1 MAENKLYIINDN
13 AVTNIMNDPK
23 VLGSI
28 YALKIAVDNAK
39 SKSSAGM
46 KSAGCRPCQ
55 AKARNLAINLMI
67 VKRAI
72 ARLSDADKVK
82 LKGLLKADQ
91 ARIVYSN
98 ESGKIILLTF

>member
-23 VLGSI
+23 VLGGI

-39 SKSSAGM
+39 SKSSAGI
-46 KSAGCRPCQ
+46 KGPGCKPCQ
-55 AKARNLAINLMI
+55 AKARNLAVNLMI

-72 ARLSDADKVK
+72 ARLSDSDKVK
-82 LKGLLKADQ
+82 LKELLKADQ

-98 ESGKIILLTF
+98 ESGKIIQLTF

>member
-39 SKSSAGM
+39 SK
-46 KSAGCRPCQ
+46 
-55 AKARNLAINLMI
+55 
-67 VKRAI
+67 
-72 ARLSDADKVK
+72 
-82 LKGLLKADQ
+82 
-91 ARIVYSN
+91 
-98 ESGKIILLTF
+98 